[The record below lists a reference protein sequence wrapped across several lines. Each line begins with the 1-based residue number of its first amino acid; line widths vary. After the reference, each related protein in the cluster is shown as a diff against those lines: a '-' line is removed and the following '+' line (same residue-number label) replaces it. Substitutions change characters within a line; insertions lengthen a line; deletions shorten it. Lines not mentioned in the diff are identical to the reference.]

1 VQTSGVS
8 ACCMVQ
14 IYRGK
19 RGFVGGRLRSHLL
32 ERRYRTADMQVPM
45 QLAEILVGPLH
56 LGLKKGQYV
65 VSPKR
70 NIQKGK
76 SKKKSLRQPNS
87 PKVNTCP

>member
-65 VSPKR
+65 VSPNLGCR
-70 NIQKGK
+70 RTK
-76 SKKKSLRQPNS
+76 SPVSVLMGAAES
-87 PKVNTCP
+87 GIDL